1 MQWLETIS
9 EYPKPFDMTFGRL
22 PELFDVNVDT
32 LFKVGNPKAGC
43 LADNLEKTKDGRK
56 YFIQVSFFFI
66 YFFHNFILFISV
78 LCFGFVKQNG
88 RLDSSY
94 KFLSASK

>member
-1 MQWLETIS
+1 MEALGGKPEIAAAIMDFYTPAFREQFLQWLETIS

-56 YFIQVSFFFI
+56 YFIQVNFFF
-66 YFFHNFILFISV
+66 V
-78 LCFGFVKQNG
+78 
-88 RLDSSY
+88 
-94 KFLSASK
+94 